1 MCDKRQVRHGKVLSF
16 FEVLEVNLSIAVALK
31 MHMAE
36 NDKMKKV
43 DNNSYLIANVSI
55 SKQQATFTSIG

>member
-1 MCDKRQVRHGKVLSF
+1 M
-16 FEVLEVNLSIAVALK
+16 LEVNLSIAVALK

-36 NDKMKKV
+36 NDKMKQV

-55 SKQQATFTSIG
+55 STQQATFTSMG